1 MQQFITVG
9 NHRLGYETFGN
20 PQNPVIIFVHGY
32 LSGRNVW
39 RTTIPALQSEYFC
52 VAVELLGHGAS
63 DKPHAADYSIL
74 AQAHRVLAIAD
85 HLGIYRFSLVGHSM
99 GAQICMAI
107 TGEVA
112 PERVEL
118 LVNIAGIASA
128 RLNQRLER
136 TAGYLVKRKQ
146 VVRWLIKIPSFWVQT
161 RIRAQVAFG
170 AFRNQI
176 ESLPVRVTK
185 RKSVV
190 GRVENMISEAWDA
203 IYGYNASV
211 ILPNIQVPTL
221 IIFGKRDGVVPLSD
235 AYLAHQLIVGSR
247 LVLLNDGAHFPMYET
262 SKPYLYA
269 LKTFL
274 SETKDLKK
282 GV

>member
-39 RTTIPALQSEYFC
+39 RTTIPAVQSEYFC

-63 DKPHAADYSIL
+63 YSIL
-74 AQAHRVLAIAD
+74 AQAQRVLAIAD
-85 HLGIYRFSLVGHSM
+85 HLGIYCFSLIGHSM
-99 GAQICMAI
+99 GAQICLAI
-107 TGEVA
+107 AGEVA
-112 PERVEL
+112 PYRVEQ
-118 LVNIAGIASA
+118 LVNIAGIARA

-161 RIRAQVAFG
+161 RIGAQLAFG

-176 ESLPVRVTK
+176 ESLPIRVTK
-185 RKSVV
+185 RKSMV

-203 IYGYNASV
+203 IYGYDASV
-211 ILPNIQVPTL
+211 ILPSIQIPTL

-235 AYLAHQLIVGSR
+235 AYLAHQLITGSR
-247 LVLLNDGAHFPMYET
+247 LVLLENGAHFPMYET
-262 SKPYLYA
+262 TKPYLHA

-274 SETKDLKK
+274 SDTKISTESY
-282 GV
+282 